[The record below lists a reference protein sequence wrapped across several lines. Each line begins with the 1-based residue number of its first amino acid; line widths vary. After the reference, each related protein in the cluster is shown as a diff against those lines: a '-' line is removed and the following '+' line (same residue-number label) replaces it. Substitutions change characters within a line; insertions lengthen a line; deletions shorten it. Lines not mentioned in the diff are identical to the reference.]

1 MKIFADRFTDI
12 PKDHIIIIDVNYVP
26 ITEDEELQIAAD
38 TKIPSYKQPAT
49 HGAIQEEF
57 EEFVENVMGY
67 IFQRDFII
75 EDEHQSNRDGSLSY
89 YITFYPTDEDG
100 NVRDKYLIFLRLS
113 DHDIKWLSSRSKN
126 YHRDTANKF
135 KRSQDKNQLY
145 MFRNIVIDGEMF
157 KGFASALDHVY
168 DMCDKMKDGSYFE

>member
-1 MKIFADRFTDI
+1 MKIFANNIIDI
-12 PKDHIIIIDVNYVP
+12 TQFQSDHIIIIDVNFTP
-26 ITEDEELQIAAD
+26 ITTGEDLQVAAA
-38 TKIPSYKQPAT
+38 KCFSNMNKHQVANKF
-49 HGAIQEEF
+49 HMFAL
-57 EEFVENVMGY
+57 NVSNY
-67 IFQRDFII
+67 ISDHEFII

-113 DHDIKWLSSRSKN
+113 DHDIKGLSSRSKN

-145 MFRNIVIDGEMF
+145 MFENIVIDGEMF

-168 DMCDKMKDGSYFE
+168 DMCDRMKDGSYFE